1 MDGIYDE
8 RYCSG
13 VDYGEKEG
21 MGDKFQECLREVL
34 TLADTMVD
42 FSHFETNGDGYIDAI
57 TFIHSGY
64 DAAMSHGI
72 PERIWSHQGWL
83 SHEGYVSTFISSEG
97 VKVEPYTINPA
108 LHGDEGTRISS
119 LSTIAH
125 ETAHFMVCTTR
136 YIKEKLVVD

>member
-1 MDGIYDE
+1 MDGIYNE

-21 MGDKFQECLREVL
+21 LGDKFQECLREVL
-34 TLADTMVD
+34 TCADTMVD
-42 FSHFETNGDGYIDAI
+42 FSQFESNGDGYIDAI

-64 DAAMSHGI
+64 DAASSHGI
-72 PERIWSHQGWL
+72 TERIWSHQG
-83 SHEGYVSTFISSEG
+83 YMSTFTSSEG

-108 LHGDEGTRISS
+108 LHGDEGTRIAS

-136 YIKEKLVVD
+136 YIKKKLVVD